1 MRVRDHNL
9 RQVLCS
15 PTDPRE
21 LGEYSACGVRK
32 FGPALRTGDFA
43 GETGFGSGLAMI
55 SDALEA
61 FRGQGR

>member
-1 MRVRDHNL
+1 MEDFPDRLLRRSWSFLGRNKFRVI
-9 RQVLCS
+9 
-15 PTDPRE
+15 T
-21 LGEYSACGVRK
+21 CGVRK
-32 FGPALRTGDFA
+32 FGPVLRTGDFA